1 MFLYLNLL
9 MQDQTLYTHGFIMV
23 AKKISERVRL
33 SQVVPET
40 LQTHKVSFKIWLSNT
55 EAVCCHFAVL
65 GLKLGVS

>member
-1 MFLYLNLL
+1 

-65 GLKLGVS
+65 PNGLKLGVS